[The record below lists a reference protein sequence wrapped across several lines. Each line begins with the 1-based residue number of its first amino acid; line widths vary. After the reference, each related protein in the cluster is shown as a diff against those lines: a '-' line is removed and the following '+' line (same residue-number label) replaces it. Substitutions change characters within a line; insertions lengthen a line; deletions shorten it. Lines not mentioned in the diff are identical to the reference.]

1 MHNYNSGA
9 PTVVAL
15 VNLREKANCGQ
26 APDDYPHRDALA
38 CEVVPNAVHTV
49 SVDIVFCMRWQ
60 QICMACA
67 STPLGVTE
75 TPLDDMALV
84 HACKNG
90 EVGAFEELVTRHER
104 KLFRIAQHVTQN
116 REDAQDVVQEA
127 FLKAFRNL
135 EQFRENSQFSTW
147 LVRITINQALTR
159 MRKPYRK
166 KEGINQRAQTEANEL
181 SPEVVDWAPN
191 PEERYGT
198 SELREIL
205 IKALPA
211 LQPALSLVFVLR
223 DVEGLSTEQTSEAL
237 DLSQAAVKTR
247 LMRARLQLRNRLSNY
262 LKNTAQRQADSTEVS
277 H

>member
-1 MHNYNSGA
+1 MG
-9 PTVVAL
+9 T
-15 VNLREKANCGQ
+15 
-26 APDDYPHRDALA
+26 
-38 CEVVPNAVHTV
+38 
-49 SVDIVFCMRWQ
+49 
-60 QICMACA
+60 ICMVCD
-67 STPLGVTE
+67 STPLGSTE
-75 TPLDDMALV
+75 TALDDMALV
-84 HACKNG
+84 HAGKNG

-205 IKALPA
+205 IKALQA
-211 LQPALSLVFVLR
+211 LQPALSLVFMLR

-247 LMRARLQLRNRLSNY
+247 LMRARLHLRNRLSNY
-262 LKNTAQRQADSTEVS
+262 FKKTAQP
-277 H
+277 